1 MPDAISLSALP
12 SLLAACLV
20 LTLGG
25 VLADRVSLLARFNIP
40 APIIGGL
47 LFATAVMLV
56 ETAGGPR
63 LSLDTSPKAALLLLF
78 FASIGLTADFSVLR
92 RGSTHLVRFLVA
104 LFPFLLAQ
112 NVVGVVIAKLL
123 GLHPVLGLVA
133 GSITLVGGHGT
144 GAAYADRF
152 AAEYNMLGIMGLTMM
167 SATIGLV
174 LGGVIGGPVASWLVR
189 RAGGAP
195 ASRAATAGVMT
206 GPVTTPVTT
215 LSLVAVLAA
224 ALPAVIAG
232 QWLAAKVQDAGVTVP
247 EFLWCLIVGLL
258 IRNGGAL
265 AGIRLHDAAT
275 ELMGSF
281 CLSVFLVWTMMTLD
295 LRSVISLAGPL
306 LIILA
311 AQTVLVAVWARWV
324 VFGICGRDYEAA
336 VSAGAFCGFAMGA
349 TATAIANMQA
359 VTRRHGPAPES
370 LVVVPIVG
378 AFFVDL
384 MNLAVLTFFLI
395 PGLVVGK

>member
-1 MPDAISLSALP
+1 VPDAISLSALP

-25 VLADRVSLLARFNIP
+25 VLADRVSFLARFNIP

-311 AQTVLVAVWARWV
+311 AQTVLVVLWAVYV
-324 VFGICGRDYEAA
+324 VFRVVGRDYEAA

-359 VTRRHGPAPES
+359 VVGRYGPAPKS
-370 LVVVPIVG
+370 FVVVPIVG

-384 MNLAVLTFFLI
+384 MNLAVLTIFLL
-395 PGLVVGK
+395 PGFIIRP

>member
-1 MPDAISLSALP
+1 MPDTITLSALP
-12 SLLAACLV
+12 SLLAGCLV
-20 LTLGG
+20 LALGS
-25 VLADRVSLLARFNIP
+25 VMAERVPILARFNIP
-40 APIIGGL
+40 APIVGGL
-47 LFATAVMLV
+47 SFTVAALLV
-56 ETAGGPR
+56 ESAGGPR
-63 LSLDTSPKAALLLLF
+63 LVLDTSPKAALLLLF

-92 RGSTHLVRFLVA
+92 RGGSHLLRFLVA

-112 NVVGVVIAKLL
+112 NVLGVTIASLL

-133 GSITLVGGHGT
+133 GSITLAGGHGT
-144 GAAYADRF
+144 GAAYAERF
-152 AAEYNMLGIMGLTMM
+152 AAEYNILGLLGLTMM

-174 LGGVIGGPVASWLVR
+174 LGGLIGGPVASWLVR
-189 RAGGAP
+189 RAGGPLASP
-195 ASRAATAGVMT
+195 AAMAGVMT

-215 LSLVAVLAA
+215 LSLVTVLAA
-224 ALPAVIAG
+224 GLPAVIAG
-232 QWLAAKVQDAGVTVP
+232 QWLATAMQGAGITVP
-247 EFLWCLIVGLL
+247 EFLWCLVIGLL

-265 AGIRLHDAAT
+265 AGLRLPDAAA

-295 LRSVISLAGPL
+295 LRSVVSLAGPL

-311 AQTVLVAVWARWV
+311 AQTVLVVAWSIYV
-324 VFGICGRDYEAA
+324 VFRLFGRDYEAA

-359 VTRRHGPAPES
+359 IVGRYGPAPKS
-370 LVVVPIVG
+370 FVVVPIVG

-384 MNLAVLTFFLI
+384 MNLAVLTVFLL
-395 PGLVVGK
+395 PGFIIRP

>member
-1 MPDAISLSALP
+1 MPDVISLSALP
-12 SLLAACLV
+12 SLLAGCL
-20 LTLGG
+20 LLLLGG
-25 VLADRVSLLARFNIP
+25 VLAERVPVLARFSIP

-47 LFATAVMLV
+47 LFAVAALLV
-56 ETAGGPR
+56 ESAGGPH
-63 LSLDTSPKAALLLLF
+63 LVLDTSPKAALLLLF

-92 RGSTHLVRFLVA
+92 RGSTHLLRFLVA

-112 NVVGVVIAKLL
+112 NVLGVVSASLL

-133 GSITLVGGHGT
+133 GSITLTGGHGT

-152 AAEYNMLGIMGLTMM
+152 AAEYNILGIMGLTMM

-195 ASRAATAGVMT
+195 APRAATAGVMT
-206 GPVTTPVTT
+206 GPVTNPVTT
-215 LSLVAVLAA
+215 LSLVGVLAA
-224 ALPAVIAG
+224 GLPAVIAG
-232 QWLAAKVQDAGVTVP
+232 QWLAAAVQGAGVTVP
-247 EFLWCLIVGLL
+247 EFLWCLVVGLL

-265 AGIRLHDAAT
+265 AGIRLNDAAA

-306 LIILA
+306 LIIIA
-311 AQTVLVAVWARWV
+311 AQAVLVVAWAVYV
-324 VFGICGRDYEAA
+324 VFRLVGRDYEAA

-359 VTRRHGPAPES
+359 IVGRYGPAPKS
-370 LVVVPIVG
+370 FVVVPIVG

-384 MNLAVLTFFLI
+384 MNLAVLTVFLL
-395 PGLVVGK
+395 PGFIIRP

>member
-12 SLLAACLV
+12 SLLAGCLV
-20 LTLGG
+20 LVLGG
-25 VLADRVSLLARFNIP
+25 VLAERVPVLARFSIP
-40 APIIGGL
+40 APIVGGL
-47 LFATAVMLV
+47 LFAVAALLV
-56 ETAGGPR
+56 ESAGGPH
-63 LSLDTSPKAALLLLF
+63 LVLDTSPKAALLLLF

-92 RGSTHLVRFLVA
+92 RGSTHLLRFLIA

-112 NVVGVVIAKLL
+112 NVLGVVGASLL

-133 GSITLVGGHGT
+133 GSITLTGGHGT

-152 AAEYNMLGIMGLTMM
+152 AAEYNILGIMGLTMM

-195 ASRAATAGVMT
+195 APRAATAGVMT
-206 GPVTTPVTT
+206 GPVTNPVTT
-215 LSLVAVLAA
+215 LSLVGVLAA
-224 ALPAVIAG
+224 GLPAVIAG
-232 QWLAAKVQDAGVTVP
+232 QWLAAAVQDAGVTVP
-247 EFLWCLIVGLL
+247 EFLWCLVVGLL
-258 IRNGGAL
+258 IRNGGAI
-265 AGIRLHDAAT
+265 AGIRLHDAAA

-306 LIILA
+306 LIIIA
-311 AQTVLVAVWARWV
+311 AQAVLVVAWAVYV
-324 VFGICGRDYEAA
+324 VFRLVGRDYEAA

-359 VTRRHGPAPES
+359 IVGRYGPAPKS
-370 LVVVPIVG
+370 FVVVPIVG

-384 MNLAVLTFFLI
+384 INLAVLTVFLL
-395 PGLVVGK
+395 PGFIIRP

>member
-1 MPDAISLSALP
+1 MPDVISLSALP
-12 SLLAACLV
+12 SLLAGCLV
-20 LTLGG
+20 LVLGG
-25 VLADRVSLLARFNIP
+25 VLAERVPVLARFSIP
-40 APIIGGL
+40 APIVGGL
-47 LFATAVMLV
+47 LFAVAALLV
-56 ETAGGPR
+56 ESAGGPH
-63 LSLDTSPKAALLLLF
+63 LVLDTSPKAALLLLF

-92 RGSTHLVRFLVA
+92 RGSTHLLRFLIA

-112 NVVGVVIAKLL
+112 NVLGVVGASLL

-133 GSITLVGGHGT
+133 GSITLTGGHGT

-152 AAEYNMLGIMGLTMM
+152 AAEYNILGIMGLTMM

-195 ASRAATAGVMT
+195 APRAATAGVMT
-206 GPVTTPVTT
+206 GPVTNPVTT
-215 LSLVAVLAA
+215 LSLVGVLAA
-224 ALPAVIAG
+224 GLPAVIAG
-232 QWLAAKVQDAGVTVP
+232 QWLAAAVQGAGVTVP
-247 EFLWCLIVGLL
+247 EFLWCLVVGLL
-258 IRNGGAL
+258 IRNGGAI
-265 AGIRLHDAAT
+265 AGIRLHDAAA

-306 LIILA
+306 LIIIA
-311 AQTVLVAVWARWV
+311 AQAVLVVAWAVYV
-324 VFGICGRDYEAA
+324 VFRLVGRDYEAA

-359 VTRRHGPAPES
+359 IVGRYGPAPKS
-370 LVVVPIVG
+370 FVVVPIVG

-384 MNLAVLTFFLI
+384 MNFAVLTVFLL
-395 PGLVVGK
+395 PGFIIRP